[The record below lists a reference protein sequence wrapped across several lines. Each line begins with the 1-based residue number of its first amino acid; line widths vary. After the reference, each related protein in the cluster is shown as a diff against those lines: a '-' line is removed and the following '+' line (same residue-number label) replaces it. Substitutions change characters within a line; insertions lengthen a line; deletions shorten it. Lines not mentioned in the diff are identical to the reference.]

1 MAPGADREY
10 FQKNNPYG
18 MTVSQ
23 MRHQYNKQIAE
34 GKSLK
39 DALAWSNSAFNT
51 HVKPS
56 TQWQY
61 LINDTGEDIP
71 GLRTYESLG
80 MENRPLADQFGGV
93 HDLAKIKATLASL
106 FPDNPLYSAEAVQ
119 AAEEET
125 ETGTGTG
132 TETETPSYLTA
143 DDLAS
148 WWEGIDKSGFGN
160 QEESKPK
167 PMDDFM
173 KFMMFMSMMQPQR
186 SGGGSR
192 YGYGGLN
199 PGGVMSSYNPLDNIS
214 QLISAF
220 GQLPG
225 SSSAGSSEDTSS
237 RPAVSTDSS
246 NLDPATTKALLSS
259 SAGLLAGLL

>member
-10 FQKNNPYG
+10 FEKHNPYG

-23 MRHQYNKQIAE
+23 QRHQYHKQLGE
-34 GKSLK
+34 GGRTLEE
-39 DALAWSNSAFNT
+39 LMAWSNSPFNT

-56 TQWQY
+56 TQYQY

-93 HDLAKIKATLASL
+93 HDLNAIKATLASL
-106 FPDNPLYSAEAVQ
+106 FPDNPLYSAEG
-119 AAEEET
+119 AAEEEAG
-125 ETGTGTG
+125 TGTETG

-143 DDLAS
+143 DDLTA
-148 WWEGIDKSGFGN
+148 WWDGIDKSGWGGTQ
-160 QEESKPK
+160 QESNAQG
-167 PMDDFM
+167 MDDFM
-173 KFMMFMSMMQPQR
+173 RFMMFMTMMRPQNTS
-186 SGGGSR
+186 SGSQ

-199 PGGVMSSYNPLDNIS
+199 PGGVSSTYNPLDNMS
-214 QLISAF
+214 QLINVF

-225 SSSAGSSEDTSS
+225 SN
-237 RPAVSTDSS
+237 ST
-246 NLDPATTKALLSS
+246 T
-259 SAGLLAGLL
+259 

>member
-1 MAPGADREY
+1 MAPGADREF
-10 FQKNNPYG
+10 FQKHNPYG

-61 LINDTGEDIP
+61 LINDTGEEIP

-93 HDLAKIKATLASL
+93 HDLNAIKATLASL
-106 FPDNPLYSAEAVQ
+106 FPDNPLYAAEA

-125 ETGTGTG
+125 ETGTETG
-132 TETETPSYLTA
+132 TETEIPSYLTA
-143 DDLAS
+143 DDLS
-148 WWEGIDKSGFGN
+148 TWWEGIDKSGWGGTQ
-160 QEESKPK
+160 QESTPK
-167 PMDDFM
+167 GMGDFM
-173 KFMMFMSMMQPQR
+173 KFMMFMSMMRPQT
-186 SGGGSR
+186 SGGGSQ

-199 PGGVMSSYNPLDNIS
+199 PGGVSSTYNPLDNIS
-214 QLISAF
+214 QLVSAF

-225 SSSAGSSEDTSS
+225 SSSGNSSATDNNTVANAAVKAGASM
-237 RPAVSTDSS
+237 
-246 NLDPATTKALLSS
+246 LKAL
-259 SAGLLAGLL
+259 G